1 MPTPRSSSIVHH
13 LSRGIGD
20 RPDRCIAVLEI
31 HKAVRLHTN
40 DLGRAMLGAH
50 FYSMISNP
58 YHWRFLVDLV
68 AGKDMAT

>member
-1 MPTPRSSSIVHH
+1 
-13 LSRGIGD
+13 
-20 RPDRCIAVLEI
+20 
-31 HKAVRLHTN
+31 
-40 DLGRAMLGAH
+40 MLGAH